1 MILTVT
7 QKTKNDMTV
16 WSEEVENE
24 REMLLEK
31 VIVSTADNLM
41 LSYLNINEPVF

>member
-31 VIVSTADNLM
+31 VIFSVNDNFKIL
-41 LSYLNINEPVF
+41 LKYQ